1 MCFNCELS
9 TPVSLFYYNNAWA
22 DVNRYKYEAVS
33 RLLNAA
39 IYNGGGGLSESFLLT
54 HVSEREIKYRC
65 NTGKGYLLC
74 YMNNACSFAL
84 VP

>member
-1 MCFNCELS
+1 M
-9 TPVSLFYYNNAWA
+9 FYFINAWA

-54 HVSEREIKYRC
+54 HVSESEINRC
-65 NTGKGYLLC
+65 NMGKGYLLC
-74 YMNNACSFAL
+74 YMNDIYLFAL